1 MCQFTSLLTEHFDF
15 LKKEVINEKAA
26 RLFRFLY
33 WTNCLPLF
41 TGETIRLVVSNH
53 AIEVSYRP
61 GKIFSSLVL
70 I

>member
-1 MCQFTSLLTEHFDF
+1 MINYSIQIQLIKSEF
-15 LKKEVINEKAA
+15 LKKGVINEKAA

-33 WTNCLPLF
+33 WANCLLLF

-53 AIEVSYRP
+53 ALKCP
-61 GKIFSSLVL
+61 LLV